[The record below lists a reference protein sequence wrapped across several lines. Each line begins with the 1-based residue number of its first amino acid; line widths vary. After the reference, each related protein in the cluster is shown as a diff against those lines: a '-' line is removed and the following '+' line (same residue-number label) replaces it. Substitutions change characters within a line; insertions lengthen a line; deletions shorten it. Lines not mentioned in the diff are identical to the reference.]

1 MVNEAHKISFSE
13 YSFVKMFK
21 SAGFEILDYGFTKS
35 PKESIKFD
43 YIHHYDTENIFIVC
57 GKIEKKLPL
66 NLPQKEIPK
75 DIKSFKYELKSKY
88 AELMLKNISL
98 TLLVPSLR
106 YLKRSFLYFAY
117 GLIDL
122 ITLKIFKISLIS
134 KYFPRN
140 K

>member
-1 MVNEAHKISFSE
+1 MNEAHKISFSE

-57 GKIEKKLPL
+57 GKIEKKLSI
-66 NLPQKEIPK
+66 NLPRKEISK

-88 AELMLKNISL
+88 AELMFKNISL

-106 YLKRSFLYFAY
+106 NLKRSVLYFAY
-117 GLIDL
+117 GFIDL
-122 ITLKIFKISLIS
+122 ITLKLFKISLIS
-134 KYFPRN
+134 KFLP
-140 K
+140 KKK